1 MSALEERINELE
13 AKIAFQDET
22 IDILNDELKMHQQL
36 IAKIQRQTELLAEKV
51 KETQSSDLG
60 SEQQIEPPPP
70 HY

>member
-1 MSALEERINELE
+1 MSALEDRVNELE
-13 AKIAFQDET
+13 AKIAFQDDT

-51 KETQSSDLG
+51 KETQNADAG